1 MPGGSAEVDVGRS
14 IRLTTPVVHVATVD
28 FHWP

>member
-1 MPGGSAEVDVGRS
+1 MPGGRADVALGPT
-14 IRLTTPVVHVATVD
+14 IHVTTPVVHVATVD